1 MTVRVGDEVPATH
14 KKVYQRSFVE
24 KTYGPNSIHNDDYTK
39 QHGYP
44 GALISAYVLAGYV
57 SEVLVNFFGESWLTT
72 GKYNLAFTGKG
83 VQQGDAITCGAVV
96 TGVDGEPGGDQK
108 VDLDVWIEKAGV
120 RPVLGRASGILKPA
134 PAGVAQESTKHLG
147 D

>member
-1 MTVRVGDEVPATH
+1 MIVRVGDELPRTQKTVF
-14 KKVYQRSFVE
+14 QRSFLE
-24 KTYGPNSIHNDDYTK
+24 KKYGAKSIHNDEYTK

-96 TGVDGEPGGDQK
+96 TGVEGALGGGQK
-108 VDLDVWIEKAGV
+108 VDLEVWIEKAGT
-120 RPVLGRASGILKPA
+120 RPVIGRASGVLKPVRSTMDQG
-134 PAGVAQESTKHLG
+134 AGQKVVT
-147 D
+147 